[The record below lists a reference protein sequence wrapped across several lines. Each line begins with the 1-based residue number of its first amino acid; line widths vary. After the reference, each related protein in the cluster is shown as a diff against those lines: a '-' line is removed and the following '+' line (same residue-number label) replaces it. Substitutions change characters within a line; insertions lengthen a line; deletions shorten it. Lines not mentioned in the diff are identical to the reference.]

1 MEFGCAPPPLGSAAW
16 LSIEDDVF
24 HFLLSRISGQ
34 LRNGILRTMMTGI
47 FLSAYRKTPIK

>member
-1 MEFGCAPPPLGSAAW
+1 MRPASARERGVVVV
-16 LSIEDDVF
+16 EDDVF

-34 LRNGILRTMMTGI
+34 LRDGNLRTDDDGI